1 MTPFPERAFLMM
13 SDVGGLQ
20 LLRRQVKAAKWPSL
34 VKRSVDEAEET
45 DKDSGSAPTESG
57 ICSCIA

>member
-1 MTPFPERAFLMM
+1 M
-13 SDVGGLQ
+13 
-20 LLRRQVKAAKWPSL
+20 RRQVKAAKWPSL